1 MSLIKYYDALF
12 ENEKLNSEYVTY
24 LSAIHMMNT
33 ISKRDNINNKILKD
47 LGMKDIPVY
56 LDDVSGYDV
65 NATVSDPDNFEID
78 STNGGIGSYLLY
90 VASH

>member
-33 ISKRDNINNKILKD
+33 ISKRDN
-47 LGMKDIPVY
+47 
-56 LDDVSGYDV
+56 
-65 NATVSDPDNFEID
+65 NASFID
-78 STNGGIGSYLLY
+78 SFIDLPLSNVSLQPSTKNIISYQKLQLMEINPIGIEEKEIKKFLDLLIK
-90 VASH
+90 